1 MELFYCLHMINK
13 TIITILIIA
22 AVFLFGAWLFYD
34 VFVYMVISL
43 VLATILRPL
52 TNLISRMYIF
62 RIKVSRIIAILLSF
76 SVVIGVISA
85 FMLLFIP
92 LIIDQIDVLSKLDF
106 NAIYSNL
113 SQPIVALEDF
123 LIRNNLIKTDDH
135 NLSETIRAS
144 FIDFI
149 SNVNIRNILNDVL
162 KLTGGLMVSL
172 IAITFITF
180 FLLYENGLLSRIMIS
195 MVPNQYFEL
204 FISAIYKIEH
214 LLSNYLIGLSFQML
228 AIFSIAAIGLSI
240 FGVKYALTIA
250 VFAAVANLIP
260 YLGPSLGAIFGIII
274 GVSSSNHYNFDEFT
288 LILILKIAAVFGIV
302 QIVDNVLLQPLIFSK
317 SVKAHPLEIF
327 VIIFAAATLAGIPGM
342 IAAVPA
348 YTILRVSIMEI
359 RSGFRSYKIFQISK

>member
-1 MELFYCLHMINK
+1 
-13 TIITILIIA
+13 
-22 AVFLFGAWLFYD
+22 
-34 VFVYMVISL
+34 
-43 VLATILRPL
+43 
-52 TNLISRMYIF
+52 
-62 RIKVSRIIAILLSF
+62 
-76 SVVIGVISA
+76 
-85 FMLLFIP
+85 
-92 LIIDQIDVLSKLDF
+92 
-106 NAIYSNL
+106 
-113 SQPIVALEDF
+113 
-123 LIRNNLIKTDDH
+123 
-135 NLSETIRAS
+135 
-144 FIDFI
+144 
-149 SNVNIRNILNDVL
+149 
-162 KLTGGLMVSL
+162 MVSL